1 VISSGVVKEFSGKA
15 KLTGRKAYGLR
26 TPQGL
31 EIALFHRMGYTLPE
45 QKSTQRF
52 C

>member
-1 VISSGVVKEFSGKA
+1 MISSGIVEGFSGKA
-15 KLTGRKAYGLR
+15 KLTDRKAYGLR

-31 EIALFHRMGYTLPE
+31 EIPLFHPIGDTLPE
-45 QKSTQRF
+45 TECTHRF